1 MREAQQLE
9 ELVHAEEPYNNID
22 GRPQV
27 MFRAELAEGLRAA
40 PDERVARALDAETQH
55 RGDERPCHDVARE
68 LCYCRILQGVRVGRP
83 DRVHARKY

>member
-27 MFRAELAEGLRAA
+27 MFCAELAEGLRAA
-40 PDERVARALDAETQH
+40 PDERITNTLDAETQN
-55 RGDERPCHDVARE
+55 RGDERPCHDVGRE
-68 LCYCRILQGVRVGRP
+68 LC
-83 DRVHARKY
+83 